1 VSSGH
6 CGTCLLFS
14 GFLGRGVTGMVFL
27 AVLKLH
33 SGVRGATDMAWLPL
47 AARQRRFGRIFPA
60 GPGTVEEMSHRTN
73 LSARKFLTMV
83 ADCRS
88 DLLKAAR

>member
-1 VSSGH
+1 MFNPPDPYDQEV
-6 CGTCLLFS
+6 
-14 GFLGRGVTGMVFL
+14 VVGMVE
-27 AVLKLH
+27 A
-33 SGVRGATDMAWLPL
+33 
-47 AARQRRFGRIFPA
+47 AARSLDDLDGHLPG
-60 GPGTVEEMSHRTN
+60 GPGTVEEMSHQTN